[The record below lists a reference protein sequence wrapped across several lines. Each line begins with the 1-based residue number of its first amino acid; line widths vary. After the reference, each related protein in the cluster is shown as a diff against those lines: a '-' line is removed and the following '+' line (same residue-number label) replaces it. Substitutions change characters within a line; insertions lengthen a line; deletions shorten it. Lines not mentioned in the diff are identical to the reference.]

1 MGWGL
6 LPFVN
11 PPEGFLVRVG
21 KWEPLIIK
29 NKPQTSAYV
38 ARKLSVEMSV
48 NKTSGLL
55 ESPKVPL
62 LHFGAKCARIVRKLD

>member
-1 MGWGL
+1 MAPPILLQSNDRTSPQMRCLWNKWRATSGNGWGL

-38 ARKLSVEMSV
+38 ARKLSV
-48 NKTSGLL
+48 
-55 ESPKVPL
+55 
-62 LHFGAKCARIVRKLD
+62 